1 MKLKCQEEAIVEA
14 EAEEDQIYQ
23 EAEEGEIIRDLLQ
36 EEGAI
41 ENSLPEK
48 ILEADLLLKE
58 VVIDRQDLIFK
69 ILMIIKFMLPDFLEK
84 QLSMI

>member
-58 VVIDRQDLIFK
+58 VVIDRKDLIFK

>member
-84 QLSMI
+84 LLSTI